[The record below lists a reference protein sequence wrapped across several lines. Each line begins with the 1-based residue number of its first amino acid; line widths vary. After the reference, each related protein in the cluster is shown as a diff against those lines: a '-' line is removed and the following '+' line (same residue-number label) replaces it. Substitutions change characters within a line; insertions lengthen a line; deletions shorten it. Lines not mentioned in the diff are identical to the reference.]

1 MNIKDFTEDPEVLG
15 LIAKIK
21 SKNPKVSDTL
31 DAQGN
36 QYVDIVME
44 GGGVLGIVL
53 VGYTYALEQA
63 KIKFCSLAGT
73 SAGAINAMLLA
84 SVKPTKYATMSEEL
98 IDIISDKNFFDFVD
112 GEPYVKKII
121 KDVLSEQPMIWVG
134 LKNLFNIGKLIR
146 LIKEELGLNEGK
158 NFEDWVKNILD
169 THQIHTTSDLQNHR
183 NTVASQLKLK
193 EGVTGNTV
201 FSSKIAII
209 ASDVTTQTK
218 VEFPLHKEL
227 YFKNSDEVSPSK
239 YVRATMSIP
248 LFFKPFTVQN
258 LPTNQETLWKD
269 TVGYEG
275 EIPKKIN
282 FVDGGTLSNFP
293 INVFHL
299 SAGVPRKPT
308 FGVRLGKDRQKFN
321 SIKTFLKYFF
331 AIFNTMRYLH
341 DYDFLLKNRDYKH
354 LIGMIDTDGHNWLN
368 FDITDEEKLDLFKR
382 GVRAAADFLE
392 KFDWEG
398 YKELRGT
405 MG

>member
-1 MNIKDFTEDPEVLG
+1 MNLKDFTENPEVSE

-21 SKNPKVSDTL
+21 TKNPKVSDTL
-31 DAQGN
+31 DDQGN

-44 GGGVLGIVL
+44 GGGVLGIAL

-84 SVKPTKYATMSEEL
+84 SVKPTKYATISEEL
-98 IDIISDKNFFDFVD
+98 IDIISNKNFFDFVD
-112 GEPYVKKII
+112 GEDYVKKII
-121 KDVLSEQPMIWVG
+121 KDVLSDQPMIWVG
-134 LKNLFNIGKLIR
+134 IKNLFNLGKLIR
-146 LIKEELGLNEGK
+146 LIREELGLNEGK
-158 NFEDWVKNILD
+158 NFEEWIKNILD
-169 THQIHTTSDLQNHR
+169 KNQIHTTSDLQKHR
-183 NTVASQLKLK
+183 NAVSSQLKLK
-193 EGVTGNTV
+193 EGITGNTV
-201 FSSKIAII
+201 FTSKIAII

-227 YFKNSDEVSPSK
+227 YFNNSDQVSPSR

-248 LFFKPFTVQN
+248 LFFKPFTVENIPQG
-258 LPTNQETLWKD
+258 QEELWKD
-269 TVGYEG
+269 CVGYEG
-275 EIPKKIN
+275 EIPDKIR

-299 SAGVPRKPT
+299 SAGIPRKPT
-308 FGVRLGKDRQKFN
+308 FGVRLGTDRRKFN

-368 FDITDEEKLDLFKR
+368 FDITNEEKLDLFKR

-392 KFDWEG
+392 KFDWEA
-398 YKELRGT
+398 YKKLRAV
-405 MG
+405 MI

>member
-1 MNIKDFTEDPEVLG
+1 MNIKDFTENAEVVAD
-15 LIAKIK
+15 IARIRAKK
-21 SKNPKVSDTL
+21 PQVSDTF

-44 GGGVLGIVL
+44 GGGVLGIAL

-73 SAGAINAMLLA
+73 SAGAINAMMLA
-84 SVKPTKYATMSEEL
+84 SVKPTKHSTISEEL
-98 IDIISDKNFFDFVD
+98 IEIISNKNFFDFVD

-121 KDVLSEQPMIWVG
+121 KDVLSDQPMIWVG
-134 LKNLFNIGKLIR
+134 IKNLFNLGKLLR
-146 LIKEELGLNEGK
+146 LIREELGLNEGK
-158 NFEDWVKNILD
+158 NFEDWVQNILE
-169 THQIHTTSDLQNHR
+169 TNQIHNTSDLQNHR
-183 NTVASQLKLK
+183 NAIARQLKLRD
-193 EGVTGNTV
+193 GVTGNTI
-201 FSSKIAII
+201 FNSKIAII

-227 YFKNSDEVSPSK
+227 YFKDSDLVSPSK

-248 LFFKPFTVQN
+248 LFFKPFTIQN
-258 LPTNQETLWKD
+258 LPKNREKLWKD

-275 EIPKKIN
+275 EIPNKIN

-341 DYDFLLKNRDYKH
+341 DYDFLLKNQDYRH

-368 FDITDEEKLDLFKR
+368 FDITDEEKLDLFKK
-382 GVRAAADFLE
+382 GVRAAADFLV

-398 YKELRGT
+398 YKKLRATLG
-405 MG
+405 